1 MQKCSFNQE
10 DPYIALLMLRS
21 TPQEGVKYS
30 QVQRLMGRRTKTLLP
45 TKPHLLKPEYA
56 QDYQEIQEHKK
67 SKIGERSN
75 DSREL
80 QPLKILDTV
89 RMQPIEKNEEIWK
102 PAKVTKQLSPRSY
115 IVTTEDGKEFRR
127 DRPFLKITQNTPPSS
142 TTKKKENS
150 DEETVPECSQDGK
163 TELTTV
169 IQTPPK
175 TTQEKWRDHLI
186 HQKRT

>member
-1 MQKCSFNQE
+1 MN
-10 DPYIALLMLRS
+10 
-21 TPQEGVKYS
+21 
-30 QVQRLMGRRTKTLLP
+30 
-45 TKPHLLKPEYA
+45 PEYA
-56 QDYQEIQEHKK
+56 QDYQEFQENKK

-75 DSREL
+75 DRREL

-127 DRPFLKITQNTPPSS
+127 DRQFLKRTPSTPPSS

-150 DEETVPECSQDGK
+150 DEETELECSQDGK
-163 TELTTV
+163 NELTTAV
-169 IQTPPK
+169 QTNPETNSRKVERPPDLP
-175 TTQEKWRDHLI
+175 EENLLYSRAGRLI
-186 HQKRT
+186 KKPKRYQDN